1 MTSRLRQQTTSS
13 IPERARNRHREVR
26 QADEWL
32 NSSVPADDTTFQIP
46 HDVNASSN
54 YLLLEDDD
62 LDFLG
67 GGDYTIT
74 LAQTS
79 HRDVLTLASTP
90 RNGRKSHIQAPSISP
105 QAHDQQEARVS
116 ADEYEDVESRT
127 TTPTPRGRS
136 GAKRVSVT
144 KPQAAPGPSSLP
156 PTLTNTST
164 ASGSNRDR
172 DWHSPFLSP
181 TSPTP
186 TFALALEAPPFEIE
200 QEHMT
205 VGDYSSERGASCNHR
220 AVSDV
225 LIASPQAPPLR
236 KGSARSPSKTVGA
249 SPVSTATYASPS
261 DSSSRPAVRAPSS
274 KHIHCASQD
283 DQHRAERAEAEQVD
297 TITLKFKAPRL
308 SELTLMDRTE
318 PQPSSSASRTDLRL
332 DVGSG
337 SGLSA
342 LSETGV
348 QDTEIESR
356 SPDLPD
362 SVRGAAH
369 AGRDWEQLEDLRAS
383 RGAASIPKIGKAVP
397 ASEARIEIQMKDKRA
412 VQMAEKTKPASE
424 QTKTKKAARAATS
437 SSSAVAAPAK
447 TMIKPDRKRKLEIDF
462 KAGKSEKLGAQPAM
476 KKTKLVR
483 RNSPSFPGPI
493 IPTDLTEKTTEC
505 NSSTSLI
512 DKTTEMNAAPAFP
525 SAVSEERPVQ
535 VHPPLPSMAHDVDV
549 DVETT
554 QHVHT
559 TPNETM
565 RGCELGEKV
574 DHVIHSEQPQTTIAK
589 PSSDSELL
597 KERASALDDRSSAEK
612 FVPQVH
618 GRTKLKD
625 LDLRK
630 MTKTPRTSKEKSKAR
645 TEGLSSNSR
654 KVSRTAGLPRNSEKV
669 VQQTLCNQP
678 SSQPPPLAS
687 KSHMVEDIPHS
698 RALHEGLQSATEPS
712 HMSSDFR
719 VALGSDRASSAVSS
733 TVFHSTGAGTSD
745 SCMPEIP
752 AASIPSLNQDLE
764 PNDTNQRDEVVSG
777 IPESKETSGSVLA
790 EVVVDSTPLEPPSQT
805 SGQMAQCES
814 GALITA
820 AASMPP
826 RATSCRSPTRMN
838 VQLKTVH
845 RADEQKG
852 KGKGKA
858 NVSRQGSQRPQPP
871 ADDMFERKKRD
882 TYLHKGI
889 DLSAHS
895 TTRFQK
901 ANKDAQ
907 ARSNANIPKHPQ
919 ADSTNSGKQRNSR
932 SGSVSRP
939 TAAMPSVAGRGTST
953 FSRSEPIS
961 ASRSTDSAVSAASDG
976 KQITVVP
983 ANFASEISPNVSA
996 IEFSSCVECLL
1007 TLV

>member
-1 MTSRLRQQTTSS
+1 MTSRRRQQTTSS
-13 IPERARNRHREVR
+13 IPERARNHHREVR

-32 NSSVPADDTTFQIP
+32 NSGVPADDTTFQIP

-54 YLLLEDDD
+54 HLLLEDDD

-90 RNGRKSHIQAPSISP
+90 RNGRKSHIHAPSISP

-116 ADEYEDVESRT
+116 ADEYEDVEGRT
-127 TTPTPRGRS
+127 ATPTRRGRS

-144 KPQAAPGPSSLP
+144 NPQAAPGPSSLP
-156 PTLTNTST
+156 PTDTNTSS

-172 DWHSPFLSP
+172 DRHSPLSSP
-181 TSPTP
+181 SSPTP
-186 TFALALEAPPFEIE
+186 TFPLAPEAPPFEF
-200 QEHMT
+200 EHGHMI
-205 VGDYSSERGASCNHR
+205 VGDHRRELGASCDHR
-220 AVSDV
+220 ALSDV

-236 KGSARSPSKTVGA
+236 KGSARSPSKTVVA

-261 DSSSRPAVRAPSS
+261 DLSSRPAIRVPPS
-274 KHIHCASQD
+274 KHIHDASQE
-283 DQHRAERAEAEQVD
+283 DQQGAELSEAEQVD
-297 TITLKFKAPRL
+297 TITLKFKAPRT

-318 PQPSSSASRTDLRL
+318 PRPSTSSSRTNLRL
-332 DVGSG
+332 DVGSD

-369 AGRDWEQLEDLRAS
+369 AGRDREQVEDLR
-383 RGAASIPKIGKAVP
+383 AASIPKFGKIVP

-412 VQMAEKTKPASE
+412 VQMTEKTKPASE
-424 QTKTKKAARAATS
+424 QMKTKKAARAATS

-447 TMIKPDRKRKLEIDF
+447 TMIQPDRKRKLEIDF

-493 IPTDLTEKTTEC
+493 VPTDLAEKTTEC

-512 DKTTEMNAAPAFP
+512 DKTTGMNAAPAFP
-525 SAVSEERPVQ
+525 SAVWEERPVQ
-535 VHPPLPSMAHDVDV
+535 VHPPLPSMAHDV

-574 DHVIHSEQPQTTIAK
+574 DHVIHSEHPQMTIAK

-618 GRTKLKD
+618 GRTQLKD
-625 LDLRK
+625 LDSRK
-630 MTKTPRTSKEKSKAR
+630 MTKTTRTSKEKSKAR

-687 KSHMVEDIPHS
+687 ISLMVEDIPHS

-719 VALGSDRASSAVSS
+719 VVLGSDRASSAVSS

-745 SCMPEIP
+745 SCMPEMP

-764 PNDTNQRDEVVSG
+764 PNNTNQRDEVVSG

-805 SGQMAQCES
+805 SGQMAHCES

-919 ADSTNSGKQRNSR
+919 ADSTNGGKQRNSH
-932 SGSVSRP
+932 SGSGSRP

-983 ANFASEISPNVSA
+983 ANFVSEISPNVSA

>member
-1 MTSRLRQQTTSS
+1 MTSRRRQQTTSS
-13 IPERARNRHREVR
+13 IPERARNHHREAR

-54 YLLLEDDD
+54 HLLLEDDD

-79 HRDVLTLASTP
+79 HRDVLSLATTP
-90 RNGRKSHIQAPSISP
+90 RNGRKSHTQAPSNSP

-116 ADEYEDVESRT
+116 VDEYEDVESRT
-127 TTPTPRGRS
+127 ATPTPRGRS

-144 KPQAAPGPSSLP
+144 KSRAAPGPSSLP
-156 PTLTNTST
+156 PTDTNTSS

-172 DWHSPFLSP
+172 DRHSPFSSP
-181 TSPTP
+181 SSPTP
-186 TFALALEAPPFEIE
+186 TFPLAPEAPPFEFE
-200 QEHMT
+200 HGHMT
-205 VGDYSSERGASCNHR
+205 IGDHRRERGASCDHR
-220 AVSDV
+220 ALSDV

-236 KGSARSPSKTVGA
+236 KGSARSPSKTVVA
-249 SPVSTATYASPS
+249 SPVSTATYASSS
-261 DSSSRPAVRAPSS
+261 DLSSRPAIRTPSS
-274 KHIHCASQD
+274 KHIHYASQD
-283 DQHRAERAEAEQVD
+283 DQHGAQLAEAEQLD
-297 TITLKFKAPRL
+297 TITFKFKAPRT
-308 SELTLMDRTE
+308 SELILMNRTE
-318 PQPSSSASRTDLRL
+318 SQPSTSSSRTNLHL
-332 DVGSG
+332 DVGLG

-348 QDTEIESR
+348 QDTEIESG

-362 SVRGAAH
+362 SERGAAH
-369 AGRDWEQLEDLRAS
+369 AGRDREQVEDLRAS
-383 RGAASIPKIGKAVP
+383 RGAASIPKNGKVVP

-412 VQMAEKTKPASE
+412 VQMSEKTKPASE
-424 QTKTKKAARAATS
+424 QVKTKKAARAATS

-447 TMIKPDRKRKLEIDF
+447 TMINPDRKRKLEIDF
-462 KAGKSEKLGAQPAM
+462 KAGKSEKLGAQPAT

-493 IPTDLTEKTTEC
+493 VPTDLAEKTTEC

-535 VHPPLPSMAHDVDV
+535 VHPPHPSMTHDVDV
-549 DVETT
+549 DVETM

-589 PSSDSELL
+589 PSSDLELL

-612 FVPQVH
+612 LVPQVH
-618 GRTKLKD
+618 GKTKLKD

-630 MTKTPRTSKEKSKAR
+630 MTKRPPRKSKEKSKAR
-645 TEGLSSNSR
+645 TESLSSNSR
-654 KVSRTAGLPRNSEKV
+654 MVSRTAGLPRNSEKI
-669 VQQTLCNQP
+669 VQQTFCNQP
-678 SSQPPPLAS
+678 SSQSPPLAS
-687 KSHMVEDIPHS
+687 KSQMVEDIPRS
-698 RALHEGLQSATEPS
+698 RTLHEGLQSATEPS
-712 HMSSDFR
+712 HISSDFR
-719 VALGSDRASSAVSS
+719 AALGSDRAS

-745 SCMPEIP
+745 SCMPEML
-752 AASIPSLNQDLE
+752 AASVPSLSQDLE
-764 PNDTNQRDEVVSG
+764 TNSAIERVGVASG
-777 IPESKETSGSVLA
+777 LPESKEISGLVLA
-790 EVVVDSTPLEPPSQT
+790 EVLGDSTPLEPPSQT
-805 SGQMAQCES
+805 SGQIAQGKS
-814 GALITA
+814 GALMTA

-826 RATSCRSPTRMN
+826 HATSCRSPTRMD
-838 VQLKTVH
+838 VKLKTVH
-845 RADEQKG
+845 PADEQKG
-852 KGKGKA
+852 KGKEKA

-907 ARSNANIPKHPQ
+907 ARSNANVPKHPQ
-919 ADSTNSGKQRNSR
+919 ADLTNSGKQRNSR
-932 SGSVSRP
+932 SGLGSRP

-961 ASRSTDSAVSAASDG
+961 ASRSTDTAVSAASDG
-976 KQITVVP
+976 RQITVVP
-983 ANFASEISPNVSA
+983 ANFVSDISPNVSA
-996 IEFSSCVECLL
+996 IEFSSCIECLS